1 MNRKYI
7 ITIVAIAG
15 VLLLGGI
22 VYLYISLQQQKSDN
36 EELQQLAALDKKE
49 MENEYAQFAVQY
61 DELKRSIRN
70 DSLLVRLT
78 EEENKT
84 KSLLE
89 ELKRTKSNDAREIS
103 RLKKEL
109 ATVRA
114 VLRNYIIQVDSL
126 NRLNESLKNENEKVR
141 QR

>member
-49 MENEYAQFAVQY
+49 MENE
-61 DELKRSIRN
+61 
-70 DSLLVRLT
+70 
-78 EEENKT
+78 
-84 KSLLE
+84 
-89 ELKRTKSNDAREIS
+89 
-103 RLKKEL
+103 
-109 ATVRA
+109 
-114 VLRNYIIQVDSL
+114 
-126 NRLNESLKNENEKVR
+126 
-141 QR
+141 

>member
-103 RLKKEL
+103 RLKM
-109 ATVRA
+109 TM
-114 VLRNYIIQVDSL
+114 L
-126 NRLNESLKNENEKVR
+126 NRL
-141 QR
+141 

>member
-61 DELKRSIRN
+61 DELKRSIEMI
-70 DSLLVRLT
+70 LFW
-78 EEENKT
+78 
-84 KSLLE
+84 
-89 ELKRTKSNDAREIS
+89 
-103 RLKKEL
+103 
-109 ATVRA
+109 
-114 VLRNYIIQVDSL
+114 
-126 NRLNESLKNENEKVR
+126 
-141 QR
+141 

>member
-61 DELKRSIRN
+61 DEL
-70 DSLLVRLT
+70 
-78 EEENKT
+78 
-84 KSLLE
+84 
-89 ELKRTKSNDAREIS
+89 
-103 RLKKEL
+103 
-109 ATVRA
+109 
-114 VLRNYIIQVDSL
+114 
-126 NRLNESLKNENEKVR
+126 
-141 QR
+141 